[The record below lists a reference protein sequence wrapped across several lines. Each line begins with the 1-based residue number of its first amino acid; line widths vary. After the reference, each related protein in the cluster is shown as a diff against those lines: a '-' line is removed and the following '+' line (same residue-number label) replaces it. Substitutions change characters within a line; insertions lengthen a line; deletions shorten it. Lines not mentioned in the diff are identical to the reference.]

1 MNYTISMTDI
11 LLAVSVGCNLWFLF
25 LLLYERI
32 MDTRIVRFFKGIVG
46 LWRSLDGNEAK
57 RIAAHEEVPAEKADI
72 IGKSRFR
79 MASTRTTAAIPT
91 QEAATIEKGIEL
103 SEEEA
108 TFDDGKTGNASR
120 PAQVPEEKLDETFTS
135 IPPEELGYGDDE
147 PEEDASDTPRAS
159 GSSFDEIDDA
169 CKTAKN
175 PDATQAEREKAAKV
189 FTDIEWQLTDD
200 KGVPAVNAAMQ
211 PDGDV
216 LTVTALGDGTLRVRA
231 LVRNGHDAPQLISQL
246 ELSISG
252 VGQLHKNP
260 YEFISASRFDA
271 SFGDIG
277 NGNERGVST
286 SRTGRS
292 WVLFDDI
299 DFGPDGADTV
309 ELPIFV
315 LDGEPTTFRFW
326 DGEPY
331 AEGST
336 MIGERVYHKP
346 KQWNVYQPDTFK
358 LDKLLRGIGRFAV
371 ELNVKVHIKGFIFTR
386 HSRAWDTLAAG
397 ACDAVYGDSFTRDG
411 SRVLGIGNNVSLLFD
426 RMDFGETGCCGIRI
440 TGRSPLPAN
449 TVHLMFAAADGGETE
464 RRVVE
469 FGPQTDWGEQTFT
482 FEPVTGAR
490 QVTFLFLPGTQF
502 DFDSFTFI

>member
-1 MNYTISMTDI
+1 MQTHAQCIPCTKP
-11 LLAVSVGCNLWFLF
+11 LERFLKTAPTPLF
-25 LLLYERI
+25 LYDE
-32 MDTRIVRFFKGIVG
+32 K
-46 LWRSLDGNEAK
+46 SLVQ
-57 RIAAHEEVPAEKADI
+57 AAQAL
-72 IGKSRFR
+72 FR
-79 MASTRTTAAIPT
+79 A
-91 QEAATIEKGIEL
+91 
-103 SEEEA
+103 
-108 TFDDGKTGNASR
+108 F
-120 PAQVPEEKLDETFTS
+120 
-135 IPPEELGYGDDE
+135 
-147 PEEDASDTPRAS
+147 S
-159 GSSFDEIDDA
+159 GSGGFLPRFPVRM
-169 CKTAKN
+169 N
-175 PDATQAEREKAAKV
+175 PN
-189 FTDIEWQLTDD
+189 
-200 KGVPAVNAAMQ
+200 PAVLRLLHSCGCGVLCRRRAELELAAQ
-211 PDGDV
+211 CGFSGGQIAYEP
-216 LTVTALGDGTLRVRA
+216 LLRCAEAEETAHALGAV
-231 LVRNGHDAPQLISQL
+231 
-246 ELSISG
+246 
-252 VGQLHKNP
+252 
-260 YEFISASRFDA
+260 
-271 SFGDIG
+271 
-277 NGNERGVST
+277 
-286 SRTGRS
+286 
-292 WVLFDDI
+292 
-299 DFGPDGADTV
+299 
-309 ELPIFV
+309 FV

-371 ELNVKVHIKGFIFTR
+371 ELNVKVHIKGFTFTR

-469 FGPQTDWGEQTFT
+469 FGPQADWGEQTFT

>member
-1 MNYTISMTDI
+1 MEVTAPGLRPAVLTLNAAPFEGPVRRRLPSMKFNGSTQEI
-11 LLAVSVGCNLWFLF
+11 PVRKLALTA
-25 LLLYERI
+25 ER
-32 MDTRIVRFFKGIVG
+32 TA
-46 LWRSLDGNEAK
+46 LDKEHPVTH
-57 RIAAHEEVPAEKADI
+57 I
-72 IGKSRFR
+72 
-79 MASTRTTAAIPT
+79 TAAR
-91 QEAATIEKGIEL
+91 
-103 SEEEA
+103 
-108 TFDDGKTGNASR
+108 R
-120 PAQVPEEKLDETFTS
+120 PA
-135 IPPEELGYGDDE
+135 
-147 PEEDASDTPRAS
+147 
-159 GSSFDEIDDA
+159 
-169 CKTAKN
+169 
-175 PDATQAEREKAAKV
+175 DAT

-200 KGVPAVNAAMQ
+200 RGVPAVNAAMQ
-211 PDGDV
+211 PDGDT

-309 ELPIFV
+309 ELPIFA
-315 LDGEPTTFRFW
+315 LDGAPTTFRFW

-336 MIGERVYHKP
+336 MIGERIYHKP
-346 KQWNVYQPDTFK
+346 KQWNVYQPGTFK
-358 LDKLLRGIGRFAV
+358 LDKILRGIGKFAV
-371 ELNVKVHIKGFIFTR
+371 ELNVKVHIKGFTFAR
-386 HSRAWDTLAAG
+386 RSRAWDTLAAG
-397 ACDAVYGDSFTRDG
+397 ACDSVYGDSFTRDG
-411 SRVLGIGNNVSLLFD
+411 ARVLGIGNNVSLVFD
-426 RMDFGETGCCGIRI
+426 RMDFGETGCRGIRI

-449 TVHLMFAAADGGETE
+449 TVHLLFAAENGGEPE

-469 FGPQTDWGEQTFT
+469 FGPQADWGEQTFT
-482 FEPVTGAR
+482 FAPVTGAR

-502 DFDSFTFI
+502 DFDNFTFI

>member
-1 MNYTISMTDI
+1 M
-11 LLAVSVGCNLWFLF
+11 
-25 LLLYERI
+25 
-32 MDTRIVRFFKGIVG
+32 
-46 LWRSLDGNEAK
+46 
-57 RIAAHEEVPAEKADI
+57 
-72 IGKSRFR
+72 
-79 MASTRTTAAIPT
+79 
-91 QEAATIEKGIEL
+91 
-103 SEEEA
+103 
-108 TFDDGKTGNASR
+108 
-120 PAQVPEEKLDETFTS
+120 
-135 IPPEELGYGDDE
+135 
-147 PEEDASDTPRAS
+147 
-159 GSSFDEIDDA
+159 
-169 CKTAKN
+169 
-175 PDATQAEREKAAKV
+175 
-189 FTDIEWQLTDD
+189 
-200 KGVPAVNAAMQ
+200 
-211 PDGDV
+211 

-231 LVRNGHDAPQLISQL
+231 LARNGHDAPQLISQL

-309 ELPIFV
+309 ELPIFA

-371 ELNVKVHIKGFIFTR
+371 ELNVKVHIKGFTFTR
-386 HSRAWDTLAAG
+386 HSRAWDTLAAD
-397 ACDAVYGDSFTRDG
+397 ACDAIYGDSFTRDG

-469 FGPQTDWGEQTFT
+469 FGPQADWGEQTFT